1 MNEIT
6 VLTRPSP
13 ASGPRSQDTDW
24 ELVERWVSRGDVAAF
39 ERLVE
44 LHQAYVFR
52 IALSVLGPGFE
63 PDAQDVAQEV
73 FVRAAGQLQHFRGDS
88 RLRTWLH
95 RLAINTALNCRRRPR
110 WRKPHLDAAVLER
123 RPSSACADDPYLS
136 TAAAERRRA
145 VHEALGALPDSVR
158 TVIHLHYW
166 LDLSVDTIASTL
178 GKSVGTVKSHLHRGR
193 KMLFKAMKAAGVVRE
208 VLPGTRRVPSGLVVS

>member
-1 MNEIT
+1 M
-6 VLTRPSP
+6 RPSP
-13 ASGPRSQDTDW
+13 APRPRSQDTDW

-110 WRKPHLDAAVLER
+110 WRKPHVDATVLER
-123 RPSSACADDPYLS
+123 RPSSACGDDPYLS

-145 VHEALGALPDSVR
+145 VHEALDALPDSVR

-166 LDLSVDTIASTL
+166 LDLSVDAIASAL
-178 GKSVGTVKSHLHRGR
+178 RMPVGTVKSHLHRGR
-193 KMLFKAMKAAGVVRE
+193 KMLFKAMKAAGVISD
-208 VLPGTRRVPSGLVVS
+208 VLPKTRCVPSGLVAS